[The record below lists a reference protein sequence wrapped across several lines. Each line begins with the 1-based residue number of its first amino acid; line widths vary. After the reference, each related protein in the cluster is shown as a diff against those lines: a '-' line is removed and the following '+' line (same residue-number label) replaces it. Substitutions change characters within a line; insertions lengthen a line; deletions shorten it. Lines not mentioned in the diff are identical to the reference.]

1 MNLYKNFLRNF
12 IFITVGISF
21 FVVTLCFIADPYEI
35 WHFHT
40 RQGFNLYSVKGENI
54 ERLTKPMNFMLY
66 HRDAQA
72 LMMGSSR
79 VDYALNPK
87 HWELLTGHKTYNFAV
102 TSALVYELRRYVE
115 YAIDNDKNLEEII
128 LGLDFFVFLD
138 IPDQDVVDI
147 IPFKDEK
154 QFEESLPSL
163 DNLQKVLFSWNAIK
177 DSFDN
182 CKENHEKNYDFFCHD
197 LDGKFSEGYISAH
210 YKKSE
215 HSFTKIFEF
224 WQKQFNY
231 TERSI
236 KEETFQDLKKIIDI
250 CAENNIKLY
259 ICILPLYPLHYECFN
274 NYWNVY
280 NEWKVRLASLAP
292 VYDFTCFDENFSDQ
306 QNFWDTSHAKLMLG
320 NRILNAIHTGIFEFG
335 EIITP
340 ENVQFHNAVITLQRE
355 IWRQKNIIPN

>member
-1 MNLYKNFLRNF
+1 MNLYKKFLRNF
-12 IFITVGISF
+12 IFITLGISF
-21 FVVTLCFIADPYEI
+21 CVVTLCFIADPYEI
-35 WHFHT
+35 WHFYN

-54 ERLTKPMNFMLY
+54 ERLTKPLNFILY
-66 HRDAQA
+66 HRDAQT

-102 TSALVYELRRYVE
+102 TSAVVYELRRYIE
-115 YAIDNDKNLEEII
+115 YAISNDKNLEEII

-147 IPFKDEK
+147 VPFKNAK

-163 DNLQKVLFSWNAIK
+163 SNLQKVLFSWNAIK

-182 CKENHEKNYDFFCHD
+182 FNKNYENQYDFPCHD
-197 LDGKFSEGYISAH
+197 LDGKFSENYISAH
-210 YKKSE
+210 YKKSGQ
-215 HSFTKIFEF
+215 SFTGIFEF
-224 WQKQFNY
+224 WIRQFNY
-231 TERSI
+231 SKRSI
-236 KEETFQDLKKIIDI
+236 NEETFQDLKAIIDL

-274 NYWNVY
+274 NYWDVY
-280 NEWKVRLASLAP
+280 NEWKVKLTSLAQ
-292 VYDFTCFDENFSDQ
+292 VYDFTSFDENFINQ
-306 QNFWDTSHAKLMLG
+306 ENFWDTSHAKLMLG
-320 NRILNAIHTGIFEFG
+320 NRILNAIHTGNFEFG

-340 ENVQFHNAVITLQRE
+340 ENVQRHNAEITLHRE
-355 IWRQKNIIPN
+355 IWRIKNIFQN